1 MFRTPVSLL
10 AATAALLPAAATGQ
24 EGYRLDEVVISGGLT
39 AVAEGGYARAHTVLT
54 AEEIEARGIAT
65 VQDALRAVPGV
76 SVSATGSTFTQV
88 RIRGGE
94 GNHTLILIDGIE
106 ATGGADEYI
115 LTGLETANIERIE
128 VLRGPQSVY
137 YGSNASAGV
146 INIITRKGGP
156 GLHYGGSVELGN
168 GAAASAHVSQRGAQG
183 GIALTLSARD
193 DHGYDQSG
201 NGGEKDGT
209 NRKTIGLSGDWQI
222 GEDLRLGTTLRRA
235 KEKYD
240 YDSTSWSATSAQE
253 YVVDDPHKYSERDE
267 FQGGIWAEYSM
278 LGGRLTHRL
287 DYQDTIYK
295 QSSDGGPVTRGET
308 RKLKYRGSFGIDGT
322 VAEASHLLN
331 VLAER
336 QRDESSSAPENRRE
350 MTSVALEYRGF
361 LDNGLDV
368 QAGVRHDGNKV
379 FEDFTSWNLGLS
391 WHVPDQPFRLHA
403 SAGTGLVNPSYFE
416 LYANAD
422 YGSSVYLGNPNL
434 KPEKNRGFDLGVEAQ
449 LPNGMGVVDVTY
461 FNEKLRDEIE
471 SYLVRAEGGTSYYSY
486 RNQAGESPREGV
498 EVTARIKATD
508 SLDVALNYTYL
519 DARNPDGSVEVRR
532 PRHELGLS
540 ATLAVLE
547 GRSTVTADIR
557 HVSGNWDTQ
566 YWTYDPASQSYDVGE
581 IPAHTVVNLAAGYD
595 LTENLRVTGRVVNL
609 FDKEYSDVWGYA
621 SQGRTLYAGLTAKW

>member
-1 MFRTPVSLL
+1 MSKIPVSLI
-10 AATAALLPAAATGQ
+10 AATATLLPAVAAAQ
-24 EGYRLDEVVISGGLT
+24 DSYRLDEVVISGGLT
-39 AVAEGGYARAHTVLT
+39 AMAADGYARAHTVLT
-54 AEEIEARGIAT
+54 AEEIEAKGIAT

-76 SVSATGSTFTQV
+76 AVSSTGATYTQV

-94 GNHTLILIDGIE
+94 GNHTLVLIDGIE

-201 NGGEKDGT
+201 DGGEKDGT
-209 NRKTIGLSGDWQI
+209 NRKTIGLSGDWQAS
-222 GEDLRLGTTLRRA
+222 ENLRLGTTLRRA
-235 KEKYD
+235 TEKYG
-240 YDSTSWSATSAQE
+240 YDATSWAATGPAG
-253 YVVDDPHKYSERDE
+253 YVVDDPDAHSERDE
-267 FQGGIWAEYSM
+267 FQGSLWAEYSM
-278 LGGRLTHRL
+278 LDGRLTHRL

-295 QSSDGGPVTRGET
+295 QSYDGGPTTRGET
-308 RKLKYRGSFGIDGT
+308 QKLKYRGSFGIDGR

-331 VLAER
+331 LLAER
-336 QRDESSSAPENRRE
+336 QEDESSSAPENRRE

-368 QAGVRHDGNKV
+368 QAGIRHDGNKV

-391 WHVPDQPFRLHA
+391 WRMPDRPFRLHA
-403 SAGTGLVNPSYFE
+403 SAGNGLVNPSYFE

-422 YGSSVYLGNPNL
+422 YGSSVYRGNPDL
-434 KPEKNRGFDLGVEAQ
+434 KPEKNRGFDLGVEAE
-449 LPNGMGVVDVTY
+449 LPDGMGTVDVTW
-461 FNEKLRDEIE
+461 FKEDLEDEIE
-471 SYLVRAEGGTSYYSY
+471 SYLERIENGVAYYGY

-519 DARNPDGSVEVRR
+519 DAENPDGSVEVRR

-547 GRSTVTADIR
+547 GRGTVTADIR
-557 HVSGNWDTQ
+557 HVSGNWDSQ
-566 YWTYDPASQSYDVGE
+566 YWGGYETRELPAY
-581 IPAHTVVNLAAGYD
+581 TVVNLAAGYD
-595 LTENLRVTGRVVNL
+595 LTRNLRLTGRVVNL

-621 SQGRTLYAGLTAKW
+621 SQGRTVYAGLTAQW